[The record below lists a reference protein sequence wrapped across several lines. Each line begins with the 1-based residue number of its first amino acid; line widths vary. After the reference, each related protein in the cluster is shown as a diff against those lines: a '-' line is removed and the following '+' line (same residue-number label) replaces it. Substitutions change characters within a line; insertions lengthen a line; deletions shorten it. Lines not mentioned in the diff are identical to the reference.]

1 MTIDISALPLISAA
15 KCETFQGYDQVLI
28 WSRGGYC
35 GEIKVWSGDGE
46 KVVAKLMAPES
57 ERIVEAMH
65 AAVVR
70 MRRETIEEVLAILE
84 GCAFEDHC
92 SGCITTGEND
102 VDCPGHLYVREPL
115 DGLTGAIL
123 ALLPP
128 DEDQPIPYTLTDKGK
143 EGVK

>member
-65 AAVVR
+65 AAVTR
-70 MRRETIEEVLAILE
+70 MRTETIEDVLEVLRR
-84 GCAFEDHC
+84 C
-92 SGCITTGEND
+92 SSSERSVGQCSSTGEIDDFEQD
-102 VDCPGHLYVREPL
+102 VVCAPLYELVSKIE
-115 DGLTGAIL
+115 
-123 ALLPP
+123 ALLP
-128 DEDQPIPYTLTDKGK
+128 DDDQPIPYTLTDKGK
-143 EGVK
+143 ESER